1 MTSLILHHYPMSP
14 FSQKIRTMLGYANV
28 PWLSVITREMPPRPL
43 LERLTGGYRKIPVA
57 QIGADIF
64 CDTRTIAAEIARM
77 AGRPELAL
85 ENCSADA
92 QAYVKKVDL
101 KVFFACLMVSGTGT
115 LLRKVRQS
123 MSLPDIARFVWDR
136 INIGRTASVRAV
148 PPNKA
153 RAYVQAHLA
162 DVEQRLTQDF
172 LFGAHPTHADF
183 STWHS
188 LWFVRELAESPLV
201 NTYPRTMAWMDR
213 MKAFGEGQAQ
223 PLTAEQALAVARNA
237 TPRAIPPEFTTDPM
251 VGKLVRIAP
260 SDYGQI
266 PAEGVLV
273 GVTPSQWILAREE
286 AELGT
291 LHVHFPRDGFLVTAV
306 Q

>member
-28 PWLSVITREMPPRPL
+28 QWLSVITREMPPRPL

-101 KVFFACLMVSGTGT
+101 QVFFACLTVSGTGT

-123 MSLPDIARFVWDR
+123 MSWPDIARFAWDR
-136 INIGRTASVRAV
+136 INIGRKAAVRTV

-153 RAYVQAHLA
+153 RTYVQAHLA

-213 MKAFGEGQAQ
+213 MKAFGEGHSQ
-223 PLTAEQALAVARNA
+223 PLTAEQALEVARNA

-251 VGKLVRIAP
+251 IGKLVRIAP
-260 SDYGQI
+260 SDYGQV

-286 AELGT
+286 AGLGT
-291 LHVHFPRDGFLVTAV
+291 LHVHFPRDGFLVTAC
-306 Q
+306 

>member
-28 PWLSVITREMPPRPL
+28 QWLSVITREMPPRPL

-77 AGRPELAL
+77 AGRPGLAL

-101 KVFFACLMVSGTGT
+101 QVFFACLTVSGTGT

-123 MSLPDIARFVWDR
+123 MSWPDIARFAWDR
-136 INIGRTASVRAV
+136 INIGRKAAVRAV
-148 PPNKA
+148 PPHKA

-162 DVEQRLTQDF
+162 DAEQRLTQDF

-201 NTYPRTMAWMDR
+201 NPYPRTMAWMDR
-213 MKAFGEGQAQ
+213 MKAFGEGHAQ
-223 PLTAEQALAVARNA
+223 PLTAEQALEIARNA
-237 TPRAIPPEFTTDPM
+237 TPRAIPPEFMTDPM

-260 SDYGQI
+260 SDYGQV

-286 AELGT
+286 AGLGT
-291 LHVHFPRDGFLVTAV
+291 LHVHFPRDGFLVTAC
-306 Q
+306 

>member
-14 FSQKIRTMLGYANV
+14 FSQKIRSMLGYANV
-28 PWLSVITREMPPRPL
+28 HWLSVITREMPPRPL
-43 LERLTGGYRKIPVA
+43 LEQLTGGYRKIPVA
-57 QIGADIF
+57 QVGADIF

-85 ENCSADA
+85 ENCSSDA

-101 KVFFACLMVSGTGT
+101 KVFFACLTVSGTGT
-115 LLRKVRQS
+115 LLRKVRES
-123 MSLPDIARFVWDR
+123 MSLMDILRFAWDR

-148 PPNKA
+148 PPRKA

-162 DVEQRLTQDF
+162 DVEQRLEKDF
-172 LFGAHPTHADF
+172 LYGTQPTHADF

-201 NTYPRTMAWMDR
+201 NDYPRTMAWMDR
-213 MKAFGEGQAQ
+213 MKAFGEGHPQ
-223 PLTAEQALAVARNA
+223 PLSAEQALDIARNA
-237 TPRAIPPEFTTDPM
+237 TPRAIPPEFTHDPM
-251 VGKLVRIAP
+251 VGKAVTIAP
-260 SDYGQI
+260 SDYGQV
-266 PAEGVLV
+266 PTEGILV
-273 GVTPSQWILAREE
+273 GVTPSQWILARQD

-291 LHVHFPRDGFLVTAV
+291 LHVHFPREGFVLTPE
-306 Q
+306 